1 MTPAEVLAEVLRRLL
16 YLAKLRR
23 SAVALTRP
31 DEPAARLAASALASR
46 VSVHVGTEDS
56 PWFRRDLTEALR
68 AVGWGSVNRAGT
80 RMWKG
85 VALR

>member
-1 MTPAEVLAEVLRRLL
+1 MTPVEVLSEVLRRLL

-23 SAVALTRP
+23 SAQALTRH
-31 DEPAARLAASALASR
+31 DAAARLAASELACR
-46 VSVHVGTEDS
+46 VSEHVGTEDS

-68 AVGWGSVNRAGT
+68 AVGWRSVMRSGSR